1 MNYSPAKTLILFFL
15 GLMITGALLLSLPA
29 ARSPGN
35 FSFIT
40 SLFTSVSAVC
50 VTGLSVVN
58 IGEYYST
65 FGQIVILILV
75 QLGGVGYMFVSTFI
89 ALLFG
94 KVALKDRRIM
104 QDIFDISSFSGLKKL
119 LSRAVFFVLAIEFA
133 GAVILTFIFLCSFS
147 FLKSLYLG
155 IFYSIMAFCNAGFGF
170 FCDSLVRF
178 ANDPVLLYAISVLVL
193 IGGLGFFVIVD
204 IYDAYREEHLHL
216 WIHTRVV
223 LSVSAAITLFAFILF
238 LFSDTLRGHGVF
250 YSINN
255 AFFQAVSARTSGF
268 YSVPTNLFSEFTD
281 VMLLFLMSAGASP
294 GSTAGGIKVTTL
306 ALVFVFVG
314 SVLKG
319 DDDFVLFKRRIP
331 VDLVKKAL
339 AVFIVFFAS
348 IAFFS
353 AILIFLESC
362 LKPLAVVFEVVS
374 AFATV
379 GLSLG
384 ITADLSVEGKVLIII
399 AMIAGRI
406 GILTLLILMLD
417 PIAKKKGI
425 KYPEARI
432 LVG

>member
-1 MNYSPAKTLILFFL
+1 MNYSPTKTLILFFL
-15 GLMITGALLLSLPA
+15 GLIIAGVLLLSLPA
-29 ARSPGN
+29 ARSSGS
-35 FSFIT
+35 FSFVT

-75 QLGGVGYMFVSTFI
+75 QLGGIGYMFVSTFI
-89 ALLFG
+89 TLLFG
-94 KVALKDRRIM
+94 KIALKDRRIM

-119 LSRAVFFVLAIEFA
+119 LSKAIFFALAIEFT
-133 GAVILTFIFLCSFS
+133 GAIILTFIFLRSFS
-147 FLKSLYLG
+147 FLKSAYLG
-155 IFYSIMAFCNAGFGF
+155 IFYSITAFCNAGFGF

-178 ANDPVLLYAISVLVL
+178 ANDPALLYVISVLVL
-193 IGGLGFFVIVD
+193 IGGLGFLVIVD
-204 IYDAYREEHLHL
+204 IYDTYREKHLHL
-216 WIHTRVV
+216 RTHTKVV
-223 LSVSAAITLFAFILF
+223 LSVTAAITFFAFILF

-255 AFFQAVSARTSGF
+255 AFFQAVSARTAGF
-268 YSVPTNLFSEFTD
+268 YSVSVNLFSEFTD

-306 ALVFVFVG
+306 ALVFAFAI

-339 AVFIVFFAS
+339 AVFIIFFAS

-353 AILIFLESC
+353 AILILLESC
-362 LKPLAVVFEVVS
+362 LKPLAVIFEVFS

-384 ITADLSVEGKVLIII
+384 ITADLSVEGKVLIIV

-406 GILTLLILMLD
+406 GILTLLILVLN
-417 PIAKKKGI
+417 PVAKKKSI

>member
-15 GLMITGALLLSLPA
+15 GLIITGVLLLSLPA
-29 ARSPGN
+29 ARGSGS
-35 FSFIT
+35 FSFVT
-40 SLFTSVSAVC
+40 NLFTSVSAVC

-58 IGEYYST
+58 VGEYYSI
-65 FGQIVILILV
+65 FGQTVILILV
-75 QLGGVGYMFVSTFI
+75 QLGGIGYMFVSTFI
-89 ALLFG
+89 TLLCG

-119 LSRAVFFVLAIEFA
+119 LSKAVFFVLAIEFT
-133 GAVILTFIFLCSFS
+133 GAVILTFIFLRNFS
-147 FLKSLYLG
+147 FLKSAYLG
-155 IFYSIMAFCNAGFGF
+155 IFYSITAFCNAGFGF

-178 ANDPVLLYAISVLVL
+178 ANDPALLYVISVLVF
-193 IGGLGFFVIVD
+193 IGGLGFFVIID
-204 IYDAYREEHLHL
+204 IYDTYREKHLHL
-216 WIHTRVV
+216 WMHTKVV
-223 LSVSAAITLFAFILF
+223 LSVTAAITFFAFILF
-238 LFSDTLRGHGVF
+238 LFSDTLRGHGIF

-255 AFFQAVSARTSGF
+255 AFFQAVSARTAGF
-268 YSVPTNLFSEFTD
+268 YSVPVNLFSEFTD

-294 GSTAGGIKVTTL
+294 GSTSGGVKVTTL
-306 ALVFVFVG
+306 ALVFVFAV
-314 SVLKG
+314 SVLRG

-331 VDLVKKAL
+331 DDLVKKAL
-339 AVFIVFFAS
+339 AVFIIFFAS

-353 AILIFLESC
+353 AILILLESC
-362 LKPLAVVFEVVS
+362 LKPLAIVFEVFS

-406 GILTLLILMLD
+406 GMLTLLILLLD
-417 PIAKKKGI
+417 PIAKKKSI

>member
-15 GLMITGALLLSLPA
+15 GLIVTGVLLLSLPA
-29 ARSPGN
+29 ARSSGS
-35 FSFIT
+35 FSFVT

-65 FGQIVILILV
+65 FGQIVVLILV
-75 QLGGVGYMFVSTFI
+75 QLGGIGYMFVSTFI
-89 ALLFG
+89 TLLFG
-94 KVALKDRRIM
+94 KIALKDKRMM

-119 LSRAVFFVLAIEFA
+119 LSKAVSFVLAIEFT
-133 GAVILTFIFLCSFS
+133 GAIILTFIFLRSFS
-147 FLKSLYLG
+147 FLKSVYLG
-155 IFYSIMAFCNAGFGF
+155 IFYSIMAFCNAGFSL

-178 ANDPVLLYAISVLVL
+178 ANNPALLYIVSVLVV

-204 IYDAYREEHLHL
+204 IYDTYREEHLHL
-216 WIHTRVV
+216 WTHTKVV
-223 LSVSAAITLFAFILF
+223 LFVSSVITFFAFILF

-250 YSINN
+250 YLINN
-255 AFFQAVSARTSGF
+255 AFFQAVSARTAGF
-268 YSVPTNLFSEFTD
+268 YFVPVNFFSEFTD

-294 GSTAGGIKVTTL
+294 GSTAGGIKVTTI
-306 ALVFVFVG
+306 ALVFVFIR

-331 VDLVKKAL
+331 AHLVKKAL
-339 AVFIVFFAS
+339 TVFIVFFAS

-353 AILIFLESC
+353 AILILLESC
-362 LKPLAVVFEVVS
+362 LNPLAVVFEVVS

-406 GILTLLILMLD
+406 GILTLLILVLD
-417 PIAKKKGI
+417 PVKKKSI